1 MKELLHIVSNH
12 IVRTLT
18 VEKLIER
25 VEEMRSFS
33 MFEDKEFNI
42 GEEKKQLCLILDD
55 KIKSGQT
62 DAELSS
68 RLRFY
73 KKDIESNE
81 AFTGEEIKS
90 VKDGFYSIIKDLRKR
105 NTGNAIKKLVLF
117 TQLLGLSKGNPLLE
131 MQGYKVIN
139 GAWKNG
145 SVEGYPVL
153 VLLDSLTKTHT
164 IRKKTLHKLLRRTWS
179 CNNITSAY
187 SYELLRKGELEA
199 SEKAFYSTIEDVPL
213 TRDVKNIWIDS
224 FKTVCRLFTNSES
237 ENITAF
243 NNSADSSL
251 SKIIV
256 SGMGWSG
263 SGAVYAYLREF
274 GSVVSIKSEIQHLTG
289 ISSTKNCQKSSGRCR
304 IISNR
309 NAEIFWYWSSGI
321 RCI

>member
-12 IVRTLT
+12 IVLTLT

-55 KIKSGQT
+55 KIKSRQT

-90 VKDGFYSIIKDLRKR
+90 VKDAFDSIIKDFRNK
-105 NTGNAIKKLVLF
+105 NTGNAIEKLVLF

-164 IRKKTLHKLLRRTWS
+164 IRKKNT
-179 CNNITSAY
+179 AQ
-187 SYELLRKGELEA
+187 A
-199 SEKAFYSTIEDVPL
+199 S
-213 TRDVKNIWIDS
+213 
-224 FKTVCRLFTNSES
+224 
-237 ENITAF
+237 
-243 NNSADSSL
+243 
-251 SKIIV
+251 
-256 SGMGWSG
+256 
-263 SGAVYAYLREF
+263 
-274 GSVVSIKSEIQHLTG
+274 
-289 ISSTKNCQKSSGRCR
+289 
-304 IISNR
+304 
-309 NAEIFWYWSSGI
+309 
-321 RCI
+321 